1 MGVSDMEWSPAV
13 CLLFFFGL
21 GLFYNAFNKRT
32 ITRNG
37 SPLRNSPGTLPIVSN
52 GIVFLQPRENLFKW
66 FTGCIDSYG
75 QETLRIKVPF
85 LPPGVIISDPTNL
98 DYIFKQDRIF
108 EKGKFFKERLWDLFG
123 NGIVNVDGD
132 LWKQQRKAGLQFFSV
147 ANMRHLANS
156 ELPTI
161 LEHAVKNLMLR
172 ADGRTVVDLEAVMHE
187 ITTQLMGKLA
197 YGMEMHADD
206 DFTVAFDYVSSMIA
220 RRFQNP
226 LWFVTEFI
234 TGWKLRRSIRTM
246 KDFGQHL
253 VSHALAVRNS
263 KAMDSSNTDH
273 ETSGDLIHALFDS
286 LGDEKLVA
294 DSALNYLSAGKDT
307 VAQALTWTF
316 YLLMKHE
323 EMADTLHNVI
333 QGDVQDNATGL
344 FLTPEHLK
352 PNSVA
357 YIVATFY
364 ESLRLHPP
372 IPVEI
377 KQAQQDTIL
386 PDGTFLGKNTI
397 VVWCTWALNRSKKT
411 WGNDADQYRP
421 DRWLAG
427 GQILQRSAADFPV
440 FQGGSRL
447 CLGKKMAE
455 LIAVQVI
462 MTLITTFEISPA
474 FEGDKVSR
482 THLTLPMEGGLHVY
496 LKRRSV
502 KDHTGLSS

>member
-1 MGVSDMEWSPAV
+1 MCMPSVPQAVSPKIAINSQ
-13 CLLFFFGL
+13 
-21 GLFYNAFNKRT
+21 NQT
-32 ITRNG
+32 
-37 SPLRNSPGTLPIVSN
+37 RNSPGTLPIVGN
-52 GIVFLQPRENLFKW
+52 GLVFLQPRENLFKW
-66 FTGCIDSYG
+66 FTRCIDFYG
-75 QETLRIKVPF
+75 QQTLRIKVPF
-85 LPPGVIISDPTNL
+85 LPPGVIISDPANL
-98 DYIFKQDRIF
+98 DYIKFKHDRIF

-132 LWKQQRKAGLQFFSV
+132 LWKQQRKAGWQFFSV
-147 ANMRHLANS
+147 ANMRLLANS

-161 LEHAVKNLMLR
+161 LEHVENLMLG

-206 DFTVAFDYVSSMIA
+206 DFTVAFDYVSGMIA
-220 RRFQNP
+220 KRFQNP

-246 KDFGQHL
+246 KNFGQHL
-253 VSHALAVRNS
+253 VSHALAVRDS
-263 KAMDSSNTDH
+263 KAMASSNKDH

-286 LGDEKLVA
+286 FGDEKLVA

-323 EMADTLHNVI
+323 EMADTLHKVI
-333 QGDVQDNATGL
+333 QDNVQDNATGL
-344 FLTPEHLK
+344 MLTPEHLN
-352 PNSVA
+352 PNSVS

-364 ESLRLHPP
+364 ESLRLYPP
-372 IPVEI
+372 ILVEI
-377 KQAQQDTIL
+377 KQAQQDSIL

-397 VVWCTWALNRSKKT
+397 VVWCTWALNRSKTT
-411 WGNDADQYRP
+411 WGSDANQYRP

-427 GQILQRSAADFPV
+427 GQVLQRSAADFPV
-440 FQGGSRL
+440 FLGGSRL
-447 CLGKKMAE
+447 CPSKKMAE
-455 LIAVQVI
+455 LIAVPVI
-462 MTLITTFEISPA
+462 MTLITTFEISLA
-474 FEGDKVSR
+474 YDGDKVSR

-496 LKRRSV
+496 MKRRSV